1 MKKLTQNE
9 KIQSIE
15 KSGLRKKE
23 KKNSLNL
30 IFLLKK
36 YEKVRQKIRKIKFG
50 KLNGIENWKINL
62 KRSCVI
68 GW

>member
-9 KIQSIE
+9 KIQSIH
-15 KSGLRKKE
+15 KKE
-23 KKNSLNL
+23 KKNSENL
-30 IFLLKK
+30 IFFI
-36 YEKVRQKIRKIKFG
+36 EKIRKIKFG

>member
-9 KIQSIE
+9 KIQSIH
-15 KSGLRKKE
+15 KKE
-23 KKNSLNL
+23 KKNSENL
-30 IFLLKK
+30 IFFIEKVW
-36 YEKVRQKIRKIKFG
+36 KVRQKIRKIKFG

>member
-23 KKNSLNL
+23 KKKL
-30 IFLLKK
+30 IKFNFFI
-36 YEKVRQKIRKIKFG
+36 EKVRKSKTKNKKNKI
-50 KLNGIENWKINL
+50 WKIEWN
-62 KRSCVI
+62 
-68 GW
+68 

>member
-30 IFLLKK
+30 IFFI
-36 YEKVRQKIRKIKFG
+36 EKVRKSKTKNKKNKI
-50 KLNGIENWKINL
+50 WKIEWN
-62 KRSCVI
+62 
-68 GW
+68 